1 MYSNLTKEDRE
12 LMLIETIVCGN
23 RCLESRNDL
32 FLVLI
37 NLFPI
42 LPNTR
47 IGSYA
52 EDSTMY
58 DSQKEIDER
67 IISIQNSLQIIL
79 GSSWTMNYSKAQF
92 GCHLIAT
99 RNDNTQIQVGE
110 SVIKTIL

>member
-12 LMLIETIVCGN
+12 LMLIETIVCGK
-23 RCLESRNDL
+23 RCLESHNDL

-37 NLFPI
+37 NFFPI

-47 IGSYA
+47 IASYA

-58 DSQKEIDER
+58 DSQKEIDEL

-92 GCHLIAT
+92 GCHLIVT

-110 SVIKTIL
+110 SIIKTIL

>member
-12 LMLIETIVCGN
+12 LMLIETMVCGN